1 MLSPDRLALRIA
13 ASDAL
18 LGGVTPLSS
27 HAMTWGRNSTIDRAE
42 PELAPTITPEVV
54 RTVAALAIGVNIA
67 LSLIDA
73 WRTQFLP
80 VEPHVP
86 RAAALGV
93 AIALPLHIRH
103 VIYGLR
109 GLRPPGGVW
118 TLALLAIVHA
128 IGFTLVGG
136 PWIFQLSGLAVSVLI
151 IVPGVAGLVLAGAV
165 TVSPLLLVNTAW
177 FAPALHPG
185 GIYLVFSIAWRAI
198 TQFVPLQMLAA
209 IRALEMTTR
218 ELESR
223 AVVQARVRID
233 GELQDGVA
241 GALEK
246 IVARGDS
253 VRRSVQSDQ
262 LTAISELGILVSDS
276 RRALTSARRVV
287 AGYRGSSV
295 RAELDAAA
303 ALLEASGAKVD
314 ISIADGVALDS
325 PDESVRRAIRSAVGR
340 ALRDEP
346 NAHYFVQ
353 VTRDRAGA
361 ISVAVS
367 STPDRSPEGVA

>member
-1 MLSPDRLALRIA
+1 MLSPDRLALRVA
-13 ASDAL
+13 AVDAL

-27 HAMTWGRNSTIDRAE
+27 HAMNWGRTSPADRAE
-42 PELAPTITPEVV
+42 PDLAPTLTPEVV

-73 WRTQFLP
+73 WRTRFLP
-80 VEPHVP
+80 VEAQVP
-86 RAAALGV
+86 GMAALAV

-109 GLRPPGGVW
+109 GVRPPGGVW

-128 IGFTLVGG
+128 IGFAFVGV
-136 PWIFQLSGLAVSVLI
+136 PWIYQLSGLAVSVLVV
-151 IVPGVAGLVLAGAV
+151 VPGPASLVLAGAV
-165 TVSPLLLVNTAW
+165 ALSPLLLVDTNW
-177 FAPALHPG
+177 FAPEFHPG
-185 GIYLVFSIAWRAI
+185 GIYLVFSIAWRTI

-209 IRALEMTTR
+209 IRALEMTSR

-233 GELQDGVA
+233 GELQEGVA
-241 GALEK
+241 VALEK

-253 VRRSVQSDQ
+253 VRRSVHSDPAQ
-262 LTAISELGILVSDS
+262 AIAELGVLVNDS

-303 ALLEASGAKVD
+303 ALLEASGAKVN
-314 ISIADGVALDS
+314 ISIADGIALDS
-325 PDESVRRAIRSAVGR
+325 PDEHARRAIRAAVGR
-340 ALRDEP
+340 TLRDEP
-346 NAHYFVQ
+346 NATYFVH
-353 VTRDRAGA
+353 VSRDGAGS

-367 STPDRSPEGVA
+367 SASDRLPDGVA

>member
-27 HAMTWGRNSTIDRAE
+27 HAMNWGRTSIAE
-42 PELAPTITPEVV
+42 HTEPDPAPTITPEVV

-73 WRTQFLP
+73 WRTRYVP
-80 VEPHVP
+80 VEPQVP
-86 RAAALGV
+86 RTVALAV

-109 GLRPPGGVW
+109 GVRPPGGVW

-128 IGFTLVGG
+128 IGFRLVGV
-136 PWIFQLSGLAVSVLI
+136 PWIYQLSGLAVSVLVV
-151 IVPGVAGLVLAGAV
+151 VPGAAGLVLAGAV
-165 TVSPLLLVNTAW
+165 TLSPLLLVNVDW
-177 FAPALHPG
+177 YAPAYHPG
-185 GIYLVFSIAWRAI
+185 GIYLAGSIAWRAI

-233 GELQDGVA
+233 GELRDGVA
-241 GALEK
+241 LALDK

-253 VRRSVQSDQ
+253 VRRTVQADPAQ
-262 LTAISELGILVSDS
+262 AIAELGILVNDS

-295 RAELDAAA
+295 KAELDAAA

-314 ISIADGVALDS
+314 LSIADGIALDS
-325 PDESVRRAIRSAVGR
+325 PDAQARRAIRSAVGR

-346 NAHYFVQ
+346 NATYRVH
-353 VTRDRAGA
+353 VTRDRAGS

-367 STPDRSPEGVA
+367 STNDGPPEGVA

>member
-27 HAMTWGRNSTIDRAE
+27 HAMNWGRTLTADRAE
-42 PELAPTITPEVV
+42 PELAPTLTPEVV

-73 WRTQFLP
+73 WRTRFWP
-80 VEPHVP
+80 VQPQVVG
-86 RAAALGV
+86 AAAIGV

-109 GLRPPGGVW
+109 GVRPPGGVW
-118 TLALLAIVHA
+118 TLALLAIVNA
-128 IGFTLVGG
+128 IGFAFVGV
-136 PWIFQLSGLAVSVLI
+136 PWIFQLSGLAVSILI
-151 IVPGVAGLVLAGAV
+151 IVPGIAGLVLAGAV
-165 TVSPLLLVNTAW
+165 SLSPLLLVNTHW
-177 FAPALHPG
+177 FAPEFHPG
-185 GIYLVFSIAWRAI
+185 GIYLAFSIAWRTI
-198 TQFVPLQMLAA
+198 TQFVPLRMLAA
-209 IRALEMTTR
+209 IRALEMTSR
-218 ELESR
+218 ELETR

-246 IVARGDS
+246 IVSRSEA
-253 VRRSVQSDQ
+253 VRRS
-262 LTAISELGILVSDS
+262 LTGEPELAITELVILVSDS

-314 ISIADGVALDS
+314 ISIADGIVLDS
-325 PDESVRRAIRSAVGR
+325 PDEHARRAIRAAVGR

-346 NAHYFVQ
+346 NATYFVR
-353 VTRDRAGA
+353 VARDRAGS
-361 ISVAVS
+361 ISIDVS
-367 STPDRSPEGVA
+367 SASDRSPEGVA